1 MQKFLD
7 YVQKPSYLKDNNNEG
22 KKKQGRKKCVVKK
35 LEFQDYKKCLKA
47 SQIINTVN

>member
-22 KKKQGRKKCVVKK
+22 RKKQKVEKSV
-35 LEFQDYKKCLKA
+35 L
-47 SQIINTVN
+47 